1 MHEKMP
7 EDLGA
12 FTRLRQTITEEPTNG
27 SHPQDDPLV
36 AELMR
41 PLDPARADQIL
52 DLVAKLPA
60 TGTGEATVLPLRRP
74 RMSMIVL
81 PVLAAV
87 AAVFL
92 LVNLTGEPHELPPA
106 AQGADGLAYELSYLD
121 APGRSRGADVQPTF
135 SAGDPVV
142 LRLRPRQ
149 AVHGAVTAEARAVQG
164 DHEIPLKWRVDPTT
178 DRGHLEIHG
187 DANDLLTVAN
197 GEWKLE
203 ITVVDASS
211 RTPRWHGTALLR
223 VASIPGE
230 HP

>member
-12 FTRLRQTITEEPTNG
+12 FTRLRQTLTEEPTE
-27 SHPQDDPLV
+27 SSAPEDDTLV

-60 TGTGEATVLPLRRP
+60 TGTDGATVIPLRRSRLP
-74 RMSMIVL
+74 VIVL
-81 PVLAAV
+81 PILAAV

-92 LVNLTGEPHELPPA
+92 LVNLGGELTRPA
-106 AQGADGLAYELSYLD
+106 PVAGDVAYELEYLD
-121 APGRSRGADVQPTF
+121 APGISRGTDIQATF

-149 AVHGAVTAEARAVQG
+149 GVHGAVSAEVRASQG
-164 DHEIPLKWRVDPTT
+164 AHDIPLKWRVDPTS

-187 DANDLLTVAN
+187 SADDLLTVAS
-197 GEWKLE
+197 GAWRLE
-203 ITVVDASS
+203 ITVVDATS
-211 RTPRWHGTALLR
+211 RTPRWHGTALLD
-223 VASIPGE
+223 VSSASGQP
-230 HP
+230 

>member
-12 FTRLRQTITEEPTNG
+12 FTRLRQTLTEEP
-27 SHPQDDPLV
+27 SDSSDPEDDTLV

-60 TGTGEATVLPLRRP
+60 TGTGETTVIPLRRS
-74 RMSMIVL
+74 RMPVIVL
-81 PVLAAV
+81 PILAAV
-87 AAVFL
+87 AAAFL

-106 AQGADGLAYELSYLD
+106 AQGADNLAYELAYLD
-121 APGRSRGADVQPTF
+121 APGNARGTDVQATF

-149 AVHGAVTAEARAVQG
+149 GVHGAITAEVRAIQG
-164 DHEIPLKWRVDPTT
+164 AHEIPLKWRVDPTS

-187 DANDLLTVAN
+187 NADDLLTVAS
-197 GEWKLE
+197 GEWRLE

-211 RTPRWHGTALLR
+211 RTPRWHGTALLD
-223 VASIPGE
+223 VSSGQG